1 MIEGAPFQTV
11 QEQLEPGDKV
21 VIYSDGL
28 TEAEN
33 PEGAF
38 FDTERMRLC
47 LRDNAGRDALGLH
60 TALVATVDRFTEGG
74 AMRDDVTAL
83 VIEYSPA

>member
-1 MIEGAPFQTV
+1 MIEDAPFETV
-11 QEQLEPGDKV
+11 QAQLEPGDKL

-38 FDTERMRLC
+38 FDTER
-47 LRDNAGRDALGLH
+47 LRVALRENCRPTQSACTRPCSQRS
-60 TALVATVDRFTEGG
+60 TAFPKAASF
-74 AMRDDVTAL
+74 VTT
-83 VIEYSPA
+83 